1 MGFKVFNCF
10 ALCWYEPS
18 WEFDVLVQLDDCYFL
33 CYKFLIFLITRD
45 VSFNYFALCCHEP
58 SWEIDVLVQLDVCY
72 YVWLLLFYETE
83 YIYEFLIFLLLGV
96 LVLNSLL
103 FVGMNPVGDLMC

>member
-1 MGFKVFNCF
+1 M
-10 ALCWYEPS
+10 
-18 WEFDVLVQLDDCYFL
+18 
-33 CYKFLIFLITRD
+33 
-45 VSFNYFALCCHEP
+45 SFNYFALCCYEP

-96 LVLNSLL
+96 LFLNSLL

>member
-1 MGFKVFNCF
+1 M
-10 ALCWYEPS
+10 
-18 WEFDVLVQLDDCYFL
+18 
-33 CYKFLIFLITRD
+33 
-45 VSFNYFALCCHEP
+45 SFNYFALCCYEP

-96 LVLNSLL
+96 LVLSSLL

>member
-1 MGFKVFNCF
+1 
-10 ALCWYEPS
+10 
-18 WEFDVLVQLDDCYFL
+18 
-33 CYKFLIFLITRD
+33 

-58 SWEIDVLVQLDVCY
+58 SWEIDVLVQLDVCF

-96 LVLNSLL
+96 LVLSSLL
-103 FVGMNPVGDLMC
+103 FVGMNPVGDLIC